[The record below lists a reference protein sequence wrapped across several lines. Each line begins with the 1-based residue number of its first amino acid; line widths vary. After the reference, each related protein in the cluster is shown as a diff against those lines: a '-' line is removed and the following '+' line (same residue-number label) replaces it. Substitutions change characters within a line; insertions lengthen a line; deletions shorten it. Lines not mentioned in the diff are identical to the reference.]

1 MLLPIQLSD
10 EVFLALDP
18 YLPLTWGVSAFRANR
33 FGAND
38 GVFWPQLFVVLATG
52 AGALVVGTPAGRRR
66 VLPVDQWLAA
76 AGH

>member
-10 EVFLALDP
+10 EVFLALHP
-18 YLPLTWGVSAFRANR
+18 YLPLTWVVSAFRANR

-38 GVFWPQLFVVLATG
+38 GVFVVLATG